1 MKNFILVILLVIVI
15 YPIKGRTENAAD
27 KTAIETVIQTSY
39 VDGLQNLK
47 NIDAIADG
55 FHSGF
60 NLLMLQN
67 GMLNKLPIYNWIE
80 YAKQRKAKQTEP
92 LKEEDT
98 TYCKFLN
105 IDITGTAA
113 VAKIELNKGGKTI
126 YIDYLSLYKF
136 EDGWKIVGKIYFS
149 VPPK

>member
-1 MKNFILVILLVIVI
+1 MKKFILIILLVIVI
-15 YPIKGRTENAAD
+15 YPIKGRTQDETE
-27 KTAIETVIQTSY
+27 KMAIETVIQTSY

-47 NIDAIADG
+47 NLDVIADG
-55 FHSGF
+55 FHAGF
-60 NLLMLQN
+60 NLLILQN

-80 YAKQRKAKQTEP
+80 YAKQRKAKQIEP
-92 LKEEDT
+92 LKEEET

-113 VAKIELNKGGKTI
+113 VAKIELSKGGKAI

-136 EDGWKIVGKIYFS
+136 EDAWKIVGKIYYAM
-149 VPPK
+149 P

>member
-1 MKNFILVILLVIVI
+1 MKKLFLVILLVIVI
-15 YPIKGRTENAAD
+15 YPIKKGRTQDAVEQS
-27 KTAIETVIQTSY
+27 AIETVIQTSY

-55 FHSGF
+55 FHPSF
-60 NLLMLQN
+60 NLLMLQH

-80 YAKQRKAKQTEP
+80 YAKQSKAKQTEP
-92 LKEEDT
+92 LKEENT

-113 VAKIELNKGGKTI
+113 VAKIELSKGGKVI

-136 EDGWKIVGKIYFS
+136 EDGWKIVSKIYFAM
-149 VPPK
+149 PK

>member
-1 MKNFILVILLVIVI
+1 MKNYLLAILFMAFLLPVGAQTNTEADEAA
-15 YPIKGRTENAAD
+15 IKTL
-27 KTAIETVIQTSY
+27 IQTSY
-39 VDGLQNLK
+39 VDGLQNIK
-47 NIDAIADG
+47 NIEKIEEG

-92 LKEEDT
+92 LKEEEIT
-98 TYCKFLN
+98 SCKFLN

-113 VAKIELNKGGKTI
+113 IAKIELNKGGKTI
-126 YIDYLSLYKF
+126 FVDYLSLYKF
-136 EDGWKIVGKIYFS
+136 EDGWKIVGKIYYR
-149 VPPK
+149 VPE